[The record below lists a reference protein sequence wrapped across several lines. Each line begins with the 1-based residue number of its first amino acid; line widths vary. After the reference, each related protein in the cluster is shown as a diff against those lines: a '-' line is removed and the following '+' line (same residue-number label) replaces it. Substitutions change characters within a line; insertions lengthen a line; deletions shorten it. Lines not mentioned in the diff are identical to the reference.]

1 MKNLDTYLGNLVDTS
16 QTPVGTTVIVKGR
29 VASQIKSIDDQIKNI
44 DKRIANFE
52 IRMKIM
58 QQSYYNQFVAMEKNM
73 SRMNQQL
80 SWMTSMASKLN
91 GTSSAASS

>member
-1 MKNLDTYLGNLVDTS
+1 MT
-16 QTPVGTTVIVKGR
+16 VKGR

-58 QQSYYNQFVAMEKNM
+58 QQSYYSQFVAMEKNM
-73 SRMNQQL
+73 SKMNQQL
-80 SWMTSMASKLN
+80 SWITSMASKLN